1 MMIEEWLN
9 HDMLMKV
16 ALFGVVQAL
25 VYLILSK
32 SSSIFSEN
40 KKMMRSNSSSFKP
53 ARSVSIRRMLAV
65 LQDMPSGGESSPSPK
80 DMRRSP
86 TPAPTGD
93 IDDSASISPPAI
105 SASASIH
112 HRRQS

>member
-32 SSSIFSEN
+32 SSSIFSKN
-40 KKMMRSNSSSFKP
+40 KKMIRSSSSSFKP

-65 LQDMPSGGESSPSPK
+65 LQDMPSGGEPSPSPK
-80 DMRRSP
+80 DMQQSL

-93 IDDSASISPPAI
+93 IDDSIITQLPAV
-105 SASASIH
+105 SASSPIH
-112 HRRQS
+112 HHR